1 MNDQF
6 HDVAIIGAG
15 VVGCAIARELGGRF
29 KSVLLLDKEVAVGF
43 HTSGRNSGVVHSGF
57 NPKPDTMKARLCVE
71 GSRLIR
77 DYCKQRDV
85 PYEQVGTFVV
95 AVDDGQVPILE
106 ELKRQGEKNGV
117 PGIEILPLD
126 RMRE

>member
-29 KSVLLLDKEVAVGF
+29 KSVLLLDKEAAVGF
-43 HTSGRNSGVVHSGF
+43 HSSGRNSGEVDSGF
-57 NPKPDTMKARLCVE
+57 NPKPGTLKARLCVE

-85 PYEQVGTFVV
+85 PCEQVGTYVV
-95 AVDDGQVPILE
+95 ATDQAQVPVLE

-117 PGIEILPLD
+117 PAIEIL
-126 RMRE
+126 